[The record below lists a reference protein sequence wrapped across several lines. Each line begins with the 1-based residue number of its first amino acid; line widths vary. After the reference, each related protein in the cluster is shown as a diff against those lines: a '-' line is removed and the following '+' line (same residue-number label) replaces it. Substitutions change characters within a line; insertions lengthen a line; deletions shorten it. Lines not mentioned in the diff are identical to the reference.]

1 MRREPDVHD
10 AETAERAGRS
20 DASPGTLQLVV
31 IAAGVVS
38 ARPLPARG
46 SLTIGRAREADV
58 SIEAAS
64 VSRRHAVLTLSPRGA
79 TITDLSSANGTSL
92 RGRRLTDGER
102 CAVRPGDAIEV
113 GDAVLV
119 LQPRDATVTA
129 SAPTKPPPP
138 GMRADVV
145 VEDDATRGVHGLIA
159 RVAPGMINV
168 LLLGETGVGKEVLA
182 ERVHRLSPRAAGPF
196 VRLHCAALSENLLE
210 SELFGHEKGAFT
222 GASERRVGHLEAANG
237 GTVFFDEVGEL
248 PPSVQ
253 VKLLRVLEER
263 RVTRVGGT
271 EPVDIDVR
279 VVAATH
285 RDLTDDVA
293 RGRFR
298 QDLWYR
304 FNGIS
309 VTVPPLRERRAEIAP
324 LARLFIAE
332 AAARSHLGAPPP
344 ITAEAVRALEA
355 HPWPGNLREL
365 RNLMERAALLCD
377 GAVRPEHLAF
387 DAPAQRS
394 PETTTQTA
402 RALRDQ
408 LDAIERDRILDA
420 LRRCGGNQSRA
431 AKLLEM
437 PRRTLLARLDAYGV
451 PRPRKGPDGPEDA

>member
-31 IAAGVVS
+31 IAAGAVS

-119 LQPRDATVTA
+119 LQPRDAAVTA
-129 SAPTKPPPP
+129 SAPTKPSP

-222 GASERRVGHLEAANG
+222 GANERRVGHLEAANG

-285 RDLTDDVA
+285 RDLADDVA

-324 LARLFIAE
+324 LARLFLSE
-332 AAARSHLGAPPP
+332 AAARSGLGAPPP

-394 PETTTQTA
+394 PETSPHTA
-402 RALRDQ
+402 RALREQ

-420 LRRCGGNQSRA
+420 LRRCGGNQSRT

>member
-20 DASPGTLQLVV
+20 DASPGTLQLVI
-31 IAAGVVS
+31 IASGAVS
-38 ARPLPARG
+38 ARPLPTRG
-46 SLTIGRAREADV
+46 SLTIGRAREAEI

-79 TITDLSSANGTSL
+79 SITDLSSANGTTV

-102 CAVRPGDAIEV
+102 CALRPGDAIEI

-119 LQPRDATVTA
+119 LQPRDAQVSASPSQTTA
-129 SAPTKPPPP
+129 PP
-138 GMRADVV
+138 GMRAEVI
-145 VEDDATRGVHGLIA
+145 VEDDAMRGVHRLIE

-182 ERVHRLSPRAAGPF
+182 ERVHRLSQRSSGPF
-196 VRLHCAALSENLLE
+196 VRLHCAALSETLLE

-222 GASERRVGHLEAANG
+222 GASERRVGHLEAARG

-263 RVTRVGGT
+263 KVTRVGGT
-271 EPVDIDVR
+271 DPVDVDIR

-285 RDLTDDVA
+285 RDLADEVA

-309 VTVPPLRERRAEIAP
+309 VTIPPLRERRAA
-324 LARLFIAE
+324 LT
-332 AAARSHLGAPPP
+332 ARSASRRGSWTSSPSG
-344 ITAEAVRALEA
+344 RA
-355 HPWPGNLREL
+355 
-365 RNLMERAALLCD
+365 ERARMCR
-377 GAVRPEHLAF
+377 G
-387 DAPAQRS
+387 
-394 PETTTQTA
+394 
-402 RALRDQ
+402 
-408 LDAIERDRILDA
+408 
-420 LRRCGGNQSRA
+420 
-431 AKLLEM
+431 
-437 PRRTLLARLDAYGV
+437 
-451 PRPRKGPDGPEDA
+451 